1 MDDKSRCFWQFRAL
15 AISPLTGGRCFGY
28 GLIMGKHGIASARSL
43 IRNRAAMSAIFV
55 ACAAVAIISVSH
67 AGIFL
72 PRLEPAAA
80 ASRTGQSNS
89 RRNRANPNQ
98 CSERN
103 KASRIQLDPN
113 GTAQVACPDGK
124 CDFRPVPQWYISVD
138 VVGMLSL
145 RDSHGRTDTLFTGE
159 PRAQTIPSVTYT
171 PLCRSENCLLITL
184 PTTERYTLTFTAKQ
198 PDEPILLE
206 VLRGVGNLCP
216 DEAVRY
222 LDISL
227 PKNSTAK
234 LDITPQAVT
243 DLRIDHGD
251 GRFNSIA
258 PTARVF
264 APAAW
269 DIEGPFIKFSSQ
281 ADKNS
286 IVVRILAQDVS
297 GVSRI
302 FYSVDGGPPFKY
314 EKPFKLDPAAAHEIA
329 AFADDKVGNRS
340 DLYTYRTKP

>member
-1 MDDKSRCFWQFRAL
+1 
-15 AISPLTGGRCFGY
+15 
-28 GLIMGKHGIASARSL
+28 MGKHEIASARSL

-72 PRLEPAAA
+72 PRLETAAA

-113 GTAQVACPDGK
+113 GTAQVACPNGK

-227 PKNSTAK
+227 PKNSTAM
-234 LDITPQAVT
+234 LEITPQAVAH
-243 DLRIDHGD
+243 LRIDHGD
-251 GRFNSIA
+251 GKFNSAIA
-258 PTARVF
+258 PTARVL
-264 APAAW
+264 APSSW
-269 DIEGPFIKFSSQ
+269 DTEGPVIEFSSQ
-281 ADKNS
+281 AKDKYS
-286 IVVRILAQDVS
+286 IVVRIVAQDAS
-297 GVSRI
+297 GVSRV
-302 FYSVDGGPPFKY
+302 FYTVDGGPPFKY
-314 EKPFKLDPAAAHEIA
+314 EKPFKLDRAAAHEIA